1 MNHSGKRYLQLLALS
16 TVLGAASTTLL
27 AEEDPQAAAKAD
39 KTGTNPINF
48 TNDFRIYNEYQ
59 WLNTAGDG
67 YQNITTLQY
76 RTPFADGKWQFQIK
90 TRGVNIGADTNNDGI
105 KDLDASGWG
114 DTDIRFLT
122 VPYMDMSKK
131 MAVAAGVEFFFDT
144 ASKNSLGSG
153 ATSIGPQVFAVF
165 FKPFGGFVDL
175 FSPAYQ
181 HKFSVDEDPGRGK
194 VHQGLFDFFFMKSSK
209 DKQSW
214 LLINPTVVLDYENDT
229 QFMLVDLE
237 VGTMLDK
244 YLGTKGHSA
253 YIRPSF
259 TIGSDRTSDGSIEV
273 GYKVIW

>member
-1 MNHSGKRYLQLLALS
+1 
-16 TVLGAASTTLL
+16 
-27 AEEDPQAAAKAD
+27 
-39 KTGTNPINF
+39 
-48 TNDFRIYNEYQ
+48 
-59 WLNTAGDG
+59 
-67 YQNITTLQY
+67 
-76 RTPFADGKWQFQIK
+76 
-90 TRGVNIGADTNNDGI
+90 
-105 KDLDASGWG
+105 
-114 DTDIRFLT
+114 
-122 VPYMDMSKK
+122 MSKK

-214 LLINPTVVLDYENDT
+214 LLVNPTVVLDYENDT